1 MKMPLDGSAP
11 AAQVALWDDSWQGP
25 LVILESGDVMATVAP
40 GDSYV
45 RIPAAGGTPSQP
57 AKFGLEGRTSGTTLV
72 YGLPGDRGVFFV
84 STSYVGSVYAQG
96 VGVLDLKT
104 GKSKMLLSDA
114 GSPRYSPTGHLLF
127 SRHEAIFAVPFDLA
141 KLEVKGTPTAILDG
155 LRIPNAWMN
164 GNFGMP
170 LGSGTVVFPPG
181 GFVGKERHLVAVD
194 AEGKVTDWSG
204 DRLPF
209 EVGAIASPDG
219 EQCLS
224 VIATAGAIYEIW
236 ISERGRTAARRLIA
250 KEGADVGLAI
260 WSPDGR
266 RVAYAQT
273 GRTQEDGVYVMNV
286 GGSAPPR
293 RVAPYSG
300 EVRYFPWAW
309 TRDGSHLCLTRQERG
324 VASACIVPV
333 PLDGSTP
340 PEPSN
345 IFNQSSGIRANPN
358 PSPDGSAIAYI
369 SDESGRIQVHVQ
381 AWSGTAPVGESVP
394 LGIFDAQMMWSPDGK
409 RVLAVDAAGRCL
421 ETTITRAPRLTAS
434 TPRELWSLRDLKL
447 SQQIYSMLPDGRV
460 LAVQQGEAEDDVRS
474 MEVILNFPTL
484 MKERL
489 ERAAAR

>member
-1 MKMPLDGSAP
+1 
-11 AAQVALWDDSWQGP
+11 
-25 LVILESGDVMATVAP
+25 
-40 GDSYV
+40 
-45 RIPAAGGTPSQP
+45 
-57 AKFGLEGRTSGTTLV
+57 
-72 YGLPGDRGVFFV
+72 
-84 STSYVGSVYAQG
+84 
-96 VGVLDLKT
+96 
-104 GKSKMLLSDA
+104 
-114 GSPRYSPTGHLLF
+114 
-127 SRHEAIFAVPFDLA
+127 
-141 KLEVKGTPTAILDG
+141 
-155 LRIPNAWMN
+155 
-164 GNFGMP
+164 MP